1 MLDGFNPNCPLC
13 WVGMAFFFSFW
24 LLGTQQEL
32 ATAVVLNAGFAHVL
46 VGRQSIHY
54 LKR

>member
-13 WVGMAFFFSFW
+13 WVGMA
-24 LLGTQQEL
+24 LGTQQAL
-32 ATAVVLNAGFAHVL
+32 ATAVGLNAGFAHVL

-54 LKR
+54 